1 MKLKFTT
8 AQICTIVL
16 VVFYVIWEYNIQV
29 YLVDENLDYGV
40 EVRYDLIFII
50 PLLVVMI
57 GISAWQYFKKK

>member
-1 MKLKFTT
+1 MKLKLTT
-8 AQICTIVL
+8 AQICTLVL
-16 VVFYVIWEYNIQV
+16 VVFYIIWEYNIQV

-40 EVRYDLIFII
+40 EVRYDLILII

>member
-1 MKLKFTT
+1 MKLKLTT
-8 AQICTIVL
+8 AQICTLVL
-16 VVFYVIWEYNIQV
+16 VVFYIIWEYNIQV

-50 PLLVVMI
+50 PILVVMI

>member
-1 MKLKFTT
+1 MKLKLTT
-8 AQICTIVL
+8 AQICTLVL
-16 VVFYVIWEYNIQV
+16 VVFYIIWEYNIQV

>member
-16 VVFYVIWEYNIQV
+16 VFFYIVWEYNIQV
-29 YLVDENLDYGV
+29 YLIDENLDYGV

-50 PLLVVMI
+50 PLLLVMI
-57 GISAWQYFKKK
+57 GVSLWQYFKKK